1 MTCASRRHWDRYAD
15 SDISKKFGDCR
26 YNPPRISETLLARM
40 LPGLSVPLQE
50 YDDIERD
57 IYVASAFPVTHQ
69 ESECGRWDGRVPT
82 C

>member
-1 MTCASRRHWDRYAD
+1 MTCASCRFWDRYAE

-26 YNPPRISETLLARM
+26 FNPPLISETLLARM
-40 LPGLSVPLQE
+40 LPGLGVPLSD

-57 IYVASAFPVTHQ
+57 IYIASAFPVTHQ
-69 ESECGRWDGRVPT
+69 ESECGRWDGRLPV